1 MARAGGPHTRHSM
14 PGRVYRGSKGRV
26 ARLSPFDEL
35 PANFWMIIAIG
46 LFMLGLSAVL
56 IYQAM

>member
-1 MARAGGPHTRHSM
+1 MARAGGPHTRNSM